1 MAPMT
6 IDGRYCV
13 SLANGSTIMLEE
25 AWRSLEWYCRERTH
39 NTYILHEDTETPDD
53 YNSGSKDFSFRVKVG
68 EDFFGIGTSADAS
81 RAAKFAILSA
91 VEELVSMKP
100 EPWNAWWSDRSYE
113 ASFAQC
119 LRTGNTKE
127 ARLKRKAREEAID
140 RDHENK
146 IRIAVETAKT
156 RMGRAKDHSRAEA
169 RKFEHAEL
177 VVVLRGE
184 KASLEDQVR
193 SEKDLSKKLGEKI
206 AKMERVSSELL
217 ERCHTLKEKLQAAE
231 QKGDEAIKAVKAE
244 HGATK
249 EELER
254 TKQSLEEAQNELEI
268 AKTET
273 KLSKVELELSKKEF
287 ERVQKESAS
296 SKEETE
302 RVSEELA
309 ISKIQTERVSEEMAV
324 SKQENDRLKDE
335 LEKLR
340 SAQQART
347 FRDEPKTAE
356 QISVDSPLEPLFDP
370 ALMHVSLEI
379 IRELANVGVIFH
391 YSIEKSVDGPGNANP
406 RFIVEMIEDQRKQE
420 LEHCSEQS
428 AARHQLDDS
437 RAQSTR
443 LKAESEE
450 FIKTAEIARQKSKDQ
465 AAQFAQASRK
475 SLEEKETLQKTLDE
489 AENALK
495 GVKEECEQLRKELE
509 RSQRELE
516 TTKAKD
522 EERKKELERCL
533 EELRQMRAERAFA
546 LTADAETMSETSED
560 SDLEQLFAS
569 AVERSVSPQLSERS
583 PVELNH
589 VLEDLAR
596 VKLRLDTLEA
606 RPPA

>member
-25 AWRSLEWYCRERTH
+25 AWRFLEWYCKNASLQSPRPQSNSPIVDSTGRERTH

-146 IRIAVETAKT
+146 IRKAVETAKT

-217 ERCHTLKEKLQAAE
+217 ERC
-231 QKGDEAIKAVKAE
+231 
-244 HGATK
+244 
-249 EELER
+249 
-254 TKQSLEEAQNELEI
+254 
-268 AKTET
+268 
-273 KLSKVELELSKKEF
+273 
-287 ERVQKESAS
+287 
-296 SKEETE
+296 
-302 RVSEELA
+302 
-309 ISKIQTERVSEEMAV
+309 
-324 SKQENDRLKDE
+324 
-335 LEKLR
+335 
-340 SAQQART
+340 
-347 FRDEPKTAE
+347 
-356 QISVDSPLEPLFDP
+356 
-370 ALMHVSLEI
+370 
-379 IRELANVGVIFH
+379 
-391 YSIEKSVDGPGNANP
+391 
-406 RFIVEMIEDQRKQE
+406 RK
-420 LEHCSEQS
+420 
-428 AARHQLDDS
+428 
-437 RAQSTR
+437 
-443 LKAESEE
+443 
-450 FIKTAEIARQKSKDQ
+450 
-465 AAQFAQASRK
+465 
-475 SLEEKETLQKTLDE
+475 
-489 AENALK
+489 
-495 GVKEECEQLRKELE
+495 
-509 RSQRELE
+509 
-516 TTKAKD
+516 
-522 EERKKELERCL
+522 
-533 EELRQMRAERAFA
+533 
-546 LTADAETMSETSED
+546 
-560 SDLEQLFAS
+560 
-569 AVERSVSPQLSERS
+569 
-583 PVELNH
+583 
-589 VLEDLAR
+589 
-596 VKLRLDTLEA
+596 
-606 RPPA
+606 